1 MESPMSRTRGR
12 LLSFACEIQMS
23 HHSMAS
29 RAGGAA
35 SGLASATLLANPAA
49 KQSAVIKLTLIFIT
63 AIAFGYGGFEFSF
76 GVDPAWMSFVASS
89 SETRAM
95 TQATHDSPRSSAP
108 FSCENAG
115 A

>member
-35 SGLASATLLANPAA
+35 SGLATATLLANPAA
-49 KQSAVIKLTLIFIT
+49 RQSALIKLTLIFINLHN
-63 AIAFGYGGFEFSF
+63 
-76 GVDPAWMSFVASS
+76 GVSHLAMVGSSSPLELIRPGLASS
-89 SETRAM
+89 LHRVKPAS
-95 TQATHDSPRSSAP
+95 
-108 FSCENAG
+108 
-115 A
+115 